1 MPRILIIGLVAG
13 LFAGLLVGG
22 FHNLF
27 TIPVIERAI
36 EFEEARSALAN
47 PNAPGEDPLISLGAQ
62 RWGMALGTGIYGA
75 VLGIVFAAGI
85 TVLRRVVPDWKPL
98 AMAVTVAAL
107 GFWALSLFP
116 FIRYPLNPP
125 GVGEPDSLTYRQ
137 GLQTMFMILSVLGVG
152 VLLFGLRQINQRF
165 QDAAVR
171 LRMYGVAALGYAVFA
186 VVMYLA
192 HPANPDPVPVPIDL
206 LELFRALT
214 MVGQFLIWALMAGGV
229 VLGFLWYQRRD
240 EKAGNIYDPVTG
252 APISA

>member
-1 MPRILIIGLVAG
+1 MPRILIVGLVAG

-27 TIPVIERAI
+27 TVPVIERAI
-36 EFEEARSALAN
+36 EVEEERSAALN
-47 PNAPGEDPLISLGAQ
+47 PNAPEEEPLIPLGAQ

-75 VLGIVFAAGI
+75 ILGVVFAAGY

-98 AMAVTVAAL
+98 ALAITAAAL

-125 GVGEPDSLTYRQ
+125 GVGEEDTLTYRQ

-152 VLLFGLRQINQRF
+152 VLLYGLREIKTRF
-165 QDAAVR
+165 QDAAIR
-171 LRMYGVAALGYAVFA
+171 LRMYGVAVLVYGVFA
-186 VVMYLA
+186 AVMFFA

-206 LELFRALT
+206 LELFRTLT
-214 MVGQFLIWALMAGGV
+214 MVGQFLTWALLTPGAVAGMY
-229 VLGFLWYQRRD
+229 WYQRRD
-240 EKAGNIYDPVTG
+240 EIAGNRFDPVSGT
-252 APISA
+252 PVNQ

>member
-1 MPRILIIGLVAG
+1 MPRILILGLVAG

-36 EFEEARSALAN
+36 DFEEAQSALAD
-47 PNAPGEDPLISLGAQ
+47 PNAPDEDPLIPLGAQ

-75 VLGIVFAAGI
+75 ILGVVFAAGF
-85 TVLRRVVPDWKPL
+85 TALRRVVPDWKPL
-98 AMAVTVAAL
+98 AMAVTVAVL

-125 GVGEPDSLTYRQ
+125 GVGDSDTLTYRQ

-152 VLLFGLRQINQRF
+152 VLLFGLRSINGRV
-165 QDAAVR
+165 QDAAAR
-171 LRMYGVAALGYAVFA
+171 LPMYAGAAVAYAVFV
-186 VVMYLA
+186 VVMYIA

-206 LELFRALT
+206 LELFRTLT
-214 MVGQFLIWALMAGGV
+214 MVGQFLTWALMAGGV
-229 VLGFLWYQRRD
+229 TAGLYWYQRRD
-240 EKAGNIYDPVTG
+240 EKAGNRFDPVTG
-252 APISA
+252 TPVSR

>member
-1 MPRILIIGLVAG
+1 MPRILIVGLLAG

-36 EFEEARSALAN
+36 DFEEAQSAALN
-47 PNAPGEDPLISLGAQ
+47 PNAPDEDPLVSLGTQ

-75 VLGIVFAAGI
+75 VLGIVFAAGF
-85 TVLRRVVPDWKPL
+85 TMLRRVVPDWKPL

-125 GVGEPDSLTYRQ
+125 GVGDPDTLTYRQ
-137 GLQTMFMILSVLGVG
+137 GLQTLFLVLSVLGVG
-152 VLLFGLRQINQRF
+152 ALLFGLRAINQRVR
-165 QDAAVR
+165 DAATR
-171 LRMYGVAALGYAVFA
+171 FRMYAGAALVYGVFA
-186 VVMYLA
+186 AVIFFA

-206 LELFRALT
+206 LELFRTLT
-214 MVGQFLIWALMAGGV
+214 MVGQFLTWALMAAGV
-229 VLGFLWYQRRD
+229 TAGLYWYQRRD
-240 EKAGNIYDPVTG
+240 EKAGNRFDPVTG
-252 APISA
+252 APART

>member
-27 TIPVIERAI
+27 TVPVIERAI
-36 EFEEARSALAN
+36 DFEEARSAAAN
-47 PNAPGEDPLISLGAQ
+47 PNAPDEDPLISLGAQ
-62 RWGMALGTGIYGA
+62 RWGMALGTAIYGA
-75 VLGIVFAAGI
+75 ILGVVFAAGV
-85 TVLRRVVPDWKPL
+85 TVLRKVVPDWKPL
-98 AMAVTVAAL
+98 AIAVTAAAL

-125 GVGEPDSLTYRQ
+125 GVGESDTLTYRQ

-152 VLLFGLRQINQRF
+152 VLLFGLRAINERF
-165 QDAAVR
+165 QDSAAR
-171 LRMYGVAALGYAVFA
+171 FKMYGVAASVHVVFA
-186 VVMYLA
+186 LVMFFA

-214 MVGQFLIWALMAGGV
+214 MVGQFLTWALMAAGAVAGMY
-229 VLGFLWYQRRD
+229 WYQKRD
-240 EKAGNIYDPVTG
+240 VKAGNRFDPVTG
-252 APISA
+252 APVGR

>member
-47 PNAPGEDPLISLGAQ
+47 PNAPDEDPLISLGAQ

-85 TVLRRVVPDWKPL
+85 TVLRRVVPDCKPL

-125 GVGEPDSLTYRQ
+125 GVGESDSLTYRQ

-152 VLLFGLRQINQRF
+152 VLLFGLREINKRF

-206 LELFRALT
+206 LELFRTLT
-214 MVGQFLIWALMAGGV
+214 MVGQFLTWALMAAGAVAGMY
-229 VLGFLWYQRRD
+229 WYQRRD
-240 EKAGNIYDPVTG
+240 EKAGNRFDPVTG
-252 APISA
+252 APVRL

>member
-1 MPRILIIGLVAG
+1 MPRILILGLVAG

-47 PNAPGEDPLISLGAQ
+47 PNAPDEDPLISLGAQ
-62 RWGMALGTGIYGA
+62 RWGMAAGTGIYGA
-75 VLGIVFAAGI
+75 ILGIVFAAGF
-85 TVLRRVVPDWKPL
+85 TALRRVVPDWKPL

-125 GVGEPDSLTYRQ
+125 GVGESDSLTYRQ
-137 GLQTMFMILSVLGVG
+137 GLQTMFMVLSVLGVG
-152 VLLFGLRQINQRF
+152 ALLFGLRAINERVR
-165 QDAAVR
+165 DTSDR
-171 LRMYGVAALGYAVFA
+171 LRMYGGAALVYGIFL
-186 VVMYLA
+186 VVMYFA

-206 LELFRALT
+206 LELFRTLT
-214 MVGQFLIWALMAGGV
+214 MVGQFLTWALMAAGV
-229 VLGFLWYQRRD
+229 TAGLYWYQRRD
-240 EKAGNIYDPVTG
+240 EKAGKRFDPVSG
-252 APISA
+252 APVSR